1 MGQAG
6 TEDGGGISRAERWA
20 RFRFSVI
27 GPLLSAPPER
37 GQLHEE
43 LARLAARS
51 YQHPISGAGICIG
64 LSTVERWYYAAR
76 DAADPLRV
84 LRNRVRKDAGEHPS
98 VGLLLRDAIRVQHRE
113 HPGWSYQLHYDNLVA
128 QAGSRPE
135 LKPLP
140 SYAVV
145 RRWMKSQGLFRRK
158 RIHARFTAGAL
169 IAEQRLERLEVRSYE
184 TEFVG
189 ALFHVDF
196 HSGSRQ
202 VLTREG
208 RWVTPELLAILDD
221 KSRLC
226 CHGQWYLAETTEN
239 STHGIVQGLMKRG
252 LPRALMSDNGSAF
265 TAGEFEQ
272 GLRNLGIAH
281 ELTLPYS
288 AYQNAKQEI
297 FWVPVETRLLAMLEG
312 VEELTLQLLNDA
324 TQAWIELEY
333 NRSVHSEIGTS
344 PLECFRSA
352 KSVLRDSP
360 SVEALR
366 QAFRIKACRS
376 QRRSDGTVSIEG
388 VRFEIP
394 NRFRHIEQLHLRYA
408 RWDLSSADL
417 VDERSGALLA
427 TIYPLNKLAN
437 ADGRRRQ
444 LEPVGPTAAPPA
456 SEMAPL
462 LKKLLADYVAAGV
475 PPAYIPK
482 EDTR

>member
-1 MGQAG
+1 VGQAG
-6 TEDGGGISRAERWA
+6 THDGGDISRAERWA

-51 YQHPISGAGICIG
+51 YQHPISGAGVCFG
-64 LSTVERWYYAAR
+64 LSTVERWYYEAR

-98 VGLLLRDAIRVQHRE
+98 VGLLLRNAIRTQHRE
-113 HPGWSYQLHYDNLVA
+113 HPGWSYQLHYDNLAA

-135 LKPLP
+135 LEPLP

-158 RIHARFTAGAL
+158 GTRRRHTAGAQ

-189 ALFHVDF
+189 ALFHADF

-202 VLTREG
+202 VLTRDG
-208 RWVTPELLAILDD
+208 RWVTPQLIAILDD

-226 CHGQWYLAETTEN
+226 CHGQWYLAESAEN
-239 STHGIVQGLMKRG
+239 STHGVVQGLLKRG
-252 LPRALMSDNGSAF
+252 LPRALMTDNGSAF

-272 GLRNLGIAH
+272 GLQDLGIVH

-288 AYQNAKQEI
+288 AYQNAKQEV

-312 VEELTLQLLNDA
+312 VQELTLQLLNNA
-324 TQAWIELEY
+324 TQA
-333 NRSVHSEIGTS
+333 
-344 PLECFRSA
+344 
-352 KSVLRDSP
+352 
-360 SVEALR
+360 
-366 QAFRIKACRS
+366 
-376 QRRSDGTVSIEG
+376 
-388 VRFEIP
+388 
-394 NRFRHIEQLHLRYA
+394 
-408 RWDLSSADL
+408 
-417 VDERSGALLA
+417 
-427 TIYPLNKLAN
+427 
-437 ADGRRRQ
+437 
-444 LEPVGPTAAPPA
+444 
-456 SEMAPL
+456 
-462 LKKLLADYVAAGV
+462 
-475 PPAYIPK
+475 
-482 EDTR
+482 

>member
-6 TEDGGGISRAERWA
+6 THDGGTLSRAERWA

-27 GPLLSAPPER
+27 GPLLSSPPER
-37 GQLHEE
+37 GELRAE
-43 LARLAARS
+43 LARVAARS
-51 YQHPISGAGICIG
+51 YQHPISGAAVCIG

-76 DAADPLRV
+76 DVADPLRV

-98 VGLLLRDAIRVQHRE
+98 VGLLLRDAIRAQHHQ
-113 HPGWSYQLHYDNLVA
+113 HPSWSYQLHYDNLAA

-158 RIHARFTAGAL
+158 RIRARHTAGAL

-184 TEFVG
+184 AEFVG
-189 ALFHVDF
+189 ALFHADF

-202 VLTREG
+202 VLTRDG

-226 CHGQWYLAETTEN
+226 CHGQWYLAETAEN
-239 STHGIVQGLMKRG
+239 STHGLVQGLLKRG
-252 LPRALMSDNGSAF
+252 LPRALMTDNGPPFIAV
-265 TAGEFEQ
+265 EFEQ
-272 GLRNLGIAH
+272 GLRDLGIIH

-288 AYQNAKQEI
+288 AYQNAKQEV

-333 NRSVHSEIGTS
+333 NRSVHSEIGTL

-360 SVEALR
+360 SVDALR
-366 QAFRIKACRS
+366 QAFRIKASRS
-376 QRRSDGTVSIEG
+376 QRRSDGTVSLEG

-394 NRFRHIEQLHLRYA
+394 NRFRHIERLELRYA

-427 TIYPLNKLAN
+427 TIFPLNKLAN
-437 ADGRRRQ
+437 ADGRRRH
-444 LEPVGPTAAPPA
+444 LEPAGPTPAPPP

-462 LKKLLADYVAAGV
+462 LKKLLADYAAAGV

-482 EDTR
+482 EDLR